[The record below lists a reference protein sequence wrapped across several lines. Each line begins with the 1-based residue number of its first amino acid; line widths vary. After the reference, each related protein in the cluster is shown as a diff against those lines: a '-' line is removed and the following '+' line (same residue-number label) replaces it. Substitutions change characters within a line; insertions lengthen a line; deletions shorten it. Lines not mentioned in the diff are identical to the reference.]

1 MRGGLVNSQECLSR
15 ERNINM
21 PTKHAGAQ
29 KHFGDVAP
37 KLAEISGDV
46 LYNDVWE
53 RPGLSKR
60 DRCMITV
67 ASIIT
72 GYRTH
77 QLPFPI
83 KKALDHAES
92 GRASSRERG
101 WQYV

>member
-1 MRGGLVNSQECLSR
+1 MRGCLVNSHPNLSR

-37 KLAEISGDV
+37 KLADISGDV

-67 ASIIT
+67 ASLIT

-77 QLPFPI
+77 QLRSEERRVG
-83 KKALDHAES
+83 KECVS
-92 GRASSRERG
+92 TCRSR
-101 WQYV
+101 WSPCH